1 MAHLSF
7 FFLFYFC
14 MNRPVVYH
22 LSVISPL
29 SCLYKALCNLLRY
42 INEVIV
48 IIVNVGVTPP
58 LHVIR
63 S

>member
-1 MAHLSF
+1 
-7 FFLFYFC
+7 